1 MLKFYDNYI
10 LYYQHIQKK
19 IRKQRNNLLINKKNK
34 KDYLLSLY
42 PASACCDISS
52 PRSSSSSF
60 TFNPTV

>member
-1 MLKFYDNYI
+1 MLKFYDNII
-10 LYYQHIQKK
+10 LYFQYIQKK
-19 IRKQRNNLLINKKNK
+19 LRLQEISLINKNK

-42 PASACCDISS
+42 PASACCDMSS

>member
-1 MLKFYDNYI
+1 MLKFYDNII
-10 LYYQHIQKK
+10 LYFQYIQKK
-19 IRKQRNNLLINKKNK
+19 IMVARNIFYLIKNK